1 MNSILKFDTSNVTKL
16 ITEES
21 LQHVINALN
30 ELVKMNILREALPT
44 VVNYAKVKF
53 VPEDYKTIVDL
64 LNLDKDSIITDIQ
77 SLINFLEKV
86 VEFGIADYFETGDMS
101 IVGLDD
107 LFKELIDTIADL
119 RIINGKVTS
128 ICSELLKKYAEK
140 VSISDE
146 DLSKVD
152 WQNEKQILCD
162 TFSIA
167 LEILID
173 QNVTSIQDISILV
186 TNLVDNLIP
195 FINDKN
201 LDSVIQI
208 LENISKSTIIEV
220 ALFPVLDGIVI
231 PMLDNAGIGAYVSF
245 DGYNIT
251 LFKEDLASLI
261 DVIRHARHLGI
272 VDLAMDY
279 IDETRDEPI
288 KLNASCE
295 ANKYCLSMIVDNVL
309 SLNIINVNKAGI
321 ITFCENFFNIYLG
334 DVNAEDINLKSVD
347 DTDDVEL
354 ITRLIDAVIE
364 IINTETFPTLTIGN
378 VMDGSVINEILEKV
392 KDGTLLTNENANKLL
407 NAVDSVLSTT
417 LVEKLGLRIAFRYLP
432 NILGSDYENLLND
445 DDIVYENVSADLRS
459 IVSIVKETVD
469 FGALDIYF
477 RGEAINWGN
486 TESVKSIVNTLF
498 SLYILDAKKESI
510 FELAEK
516 MLNGK
521 VEFVDFNIS
530 NIDFKADGSHLA
542 EALEE
547 IMSAVYVSNLGLN
560 TLEDIKNFATIL
572 QTLDY
577 NALVTEENANHIIN
591 ALNEILELTI
601 LREAIPTGVEMAKG
615 MIPESYKGIVNA
627 LDLGRE
633 SIMAD
638 LHSIV
643 DLLQKAVDCHVTDY
657 FEKGDL
663 ELTQTKELLESLV
676 ETIFNLRILGN
687 DIPTIIEEA
696 IKVFAKDINVEEID
710 LDSVSR
716 EEEVRLVKEAVEVLY
731 KVLTDNN
738 LTSVNEILDL
748 VNNIQTRYTDLITEE
763 NATSVV
769 ELLEIV
775 SKSLT
780 LKAVAVVVVKAY
792 AMPILEKMGYAEY
805 VSLDDYTPEA
815 FIEDLGSI
823 ISIVKHALHMG
834 AVEVVK
840 GFLTKDYDVVI
851 DVAHTD
857 INSRARQRLNAIS
870 NTEKYCLSEI
880 VETLLSLNILT
891 LNRKGLVSFIGKL
904 TNVDVTSYDAELID
918 LKADARLI
926 SEAIDKL
933 LAIIESPEV
942 PTITLQNVM
951 DMSIVNTLMG
961 SVVDGTLL
969 TNENVYK
976 VLEALDL
983 ILDTTL
989 VNNFGVEFGLTYAS
1003 KVLPSYEELL
1013 SLKDITVA
1021 EVIEDLHNIVNVVRT
1036 AVDFGALDIYFRGEA
1051 INWDDTESVKSI
1063 VNTLFGL
1070 NILEAKS
1077 LRIYELAEKMLNG
1090 KVEFVD
1096 FDISNIDFKADG
1108 SHLAEALEEIMS
1120 AVYVSNLGLNTL
1132 EDIKNFATILQTL
1145 DYNALVTEENANHII
1160 NALNEILELT
1170 ILREAIPTGVEMAK
1184 GMIPESYKGIVNALD
1199 LGRES
1204 IMADLHSIVDLLQ
1217 EVVDFGVTRYFEE
1230 GDLEIENADQL
1241 VGKVLDRIFG
1251 LKMVDGKLAE
1261 ITNEALKV
1269 FAPSL
1274 GINMSDLETIDWNNE
1289 KDIIKEIINNVY
1301 DIIVDANLGTVN
1313 EVINFVLNI
1322 TKEYKVLI
1330 TNENGE
1336 RLYNIIE
1343 LIASSQ
1349 VVKYALV
1356 PVVIYVVLPMLDRMG
1371 FGKYITLDGYTA
1383 EDVEEDL
1390 VRITNI
1396 INHFMHLGAID
1407 IVNGVVNGNHDIAID
1422 VAHNCDDAPEKYC
1435 LSEIVKEL
1443 LSLNLLTLN
1452 RKGLIQL
1459 VADMTKIDMEDVD
1472 AESIILQGTTGDAE
1486 LMASAID
1493 NILKVVESKE
1503 MPAITLESIM
1513 NMSIVNQLLTA
1524 ITSYELLTEDNVNNA
1539 LDAVDIIASTTLVE
1553 QFGIKFGLRFADKV
1567 TPDSYDFL
1575 FSENDVTT
1583 AELVVD
1589 LHTIVGVLRTAVE
1602 LKALD
1607 FVKSNFKELPIMPE
1621 DHSRFAGMIESLVN
1635 LNYWHAKNADLINLV
1650 LGLMGIEKVD
1660 LSGIEWANES
1670 ALLFDAVDHAL
1681 AIVEFSGWTSL
1692 SDIMSMVN
1700 NGGYLSSTVLNSE
1713 NALDVVSII
1722 DNIVASEVIKRLAI
1736 PLLQK
1741 FVVPMVNGTIYEDLL
1756 SFEGYNENALNEDLG
1771 IIASILRTAVDFGAI
1786 DIALHDA
1793 DINFEDVESVKFVIE
1808 ELFRLNYLSSHLE
1821 GLSKLLTQFGINIS
1835 KEELETVDFAHDGH
1849 ELAEAYEN
1857 LVIVLVLER
1866 IPFHSIS
1873 DINTLMANLK
1883 IAALVDEDII
1893 VSVSKALDNIAN
1905 MTLLKAALPGVL
1917 EYVSKMLPDSM
1928 KFFATLG
1935 TSGADGLI
1943 SDIHEIANIIR
1954 EVVELGVIDVYNGE
1968 TNISVL
1974 CADKINGIID
1984 KLLSLNYLNEHLDD
1998 LVKFGGKQAGLDIDS
2013 SIINLEE
2020 EITVLEKFFCDVEL
2034 LLSFNEIETVQDILD
2049 YISEQG
2055 YMNKSKWVDDNLAII
2070 TDVIDDILKS
2080 TIIKAAILPVYTKL
2094 VLPNLNVKPELKALL
2109 TLDEYTI
2116 DTLYEDLMDICSIV
2130 NELNNFGIIDIIL
2143 NNGVIDFENTETI
2156 TYVIETLFG
2165 LHYFEYKTLAI
2176 VNFLP
2181 TIYSKL
2187 EGIDSSIIDFAHDG
2201 ELIANAYEIIAK
2213 NILVNNVLDC
2223 YRINDFMKITAKDF
2237 RKVLVDDY
2245 GYALTEALRELSQ
2258 LTILEASVPVVLPI
2272 VKSMLPAKL
2281 QFLAETYSLTGKQI
2295 ADDIYNLTYA
2305 IDKLI
2310 EVGVFT
2316 FIKEGNFSFDK
2327 VELLTEVV
2335 DTVLRTNYL
2344 DNRQND
2350 LIEFALDM
2358 IGFDYKASTFG
2369 VDLTNIDWETEEDLI
2384 VSIVQNACAI
2394 VKASKIEDYSALLN
2408 CIRTAKFDMKNIA
2421 TTENAIDVVEIV
2433 DALSQ
2438 SRLVYELALPMLDK
2452 YLHNMMLPFTD
2463 FTTYNKVTFHEDLVS
2478 VKEILDYAVQFNIV
2492 EIIFNDAAI
2501 DWENDLPVQEIIKR
2515 VFNLHYAQDHLNA
2528 IIDYVEKLNVVDLS
2542 KLERNIIDLPHD
2554 GEVLADIYHKLAV
2567 VLSEDMI
2574 KLQRLSDIL
2583 KAVNGRLVLSIDYTN
2598 DTAAQ
2603 MLLDALRELSEL
2615 TLFEAGVPVGVAY
2628 LEKVLDK
2635 TEYAFLARMD
2645 SLTTQDLI
2653 NDYVLI
2659 IDQVKYLVDNGLLL
2673 LLENIGNADVT
2684 GLLAPAVDVLEALQ
2698 NLNYL
2703 NAKADEAIKF
2713 GIGKLGLDE
2722 TLIDYNA
2729 IDWKNEYNVVLDIV
2743 RIAVQ
2748 IIENTNIKSYN
2759 EMLYELKHQ
2768 GYVYNDMIF
2777 NADNF
2782 ALVLDALE
2790 KLESSNLLN
2799 QLAMPL
2805 YKKYALPNME
2815 SLDAKLKELLTLDDS
2830 TYTPDKFNED
2840 YREIVALMK
2849 HLNTGKVLYEV
2860 VEDLLNSVDLFI
2872 NYPNQIE
2879 DVIKTV
2885 WGLNAFSD
2893 KHLTVVEYA
2902 LGLLKVELTDAEKNG
2917 LDLDHD
2923 IEIVIDIVRQAL
2935 NLLDNNKMNYVSNIE
2950 TLVNDIKAKDYKKY
2964 LSDQNVLDIITMVE
2978 TALDMTI
2985 TEAALPHIWDK
2996 YVVAK
3001 VSEEYKELL
3010 VLDNAYTNADLL
3022 LDVRVALD
3030 ALREVVPFNIV
3041 GIILN
3046 NDIIKWTNTLPV
3058 ENAIRKLGSLQLI
3071 AKKKVVLNDIIDNTL
3086 SKLNVTVVEFNANN
3100 VDFANDIVILA
3111 DVYKNVAPILADSAS
3126 MFKTFDAIKN
3136 YKFNKNDFEF
3146 VLDEAYRSNVIEG
3159 LRVLLDTTFMYEMG
3173 STIYYKVETSSPN
3186 AISYLFDFTKY
3197 TKQEINEDLHSLLN
3211 LVEVAYDY
3219 KLTNILFNKDVV
3231 ITDAVMYEKILTNAW
3246 DLHLLN
3252 EQNKLELFNTL
3263 VQKYISSS
3271 IRTVNDGEI
3280 NWDNELPLLIELA
3293 AHMTKVLEHNDLNT
3307 YFKLKDL
3314 IDNLS
3319 TINKRSYITNEN
3331 AYLALDAGEVAIN
3344 LDMVKA
3350 IAADVYNLAVN
3361 KYVPYESVKDV
3372 IRTNDTDYTKALFLL
3387 DLPGM
3392 IDLARKAVDFGI
3404 VTYYH
3409 EKDLVITKADEIN
3422 DMLAIIYQLNMVK
3435 DREEQFVN
3443 VVFGKLAITVDLTGI
3458 DYTAEESVAT
3468 DIVNKVIDALAY
3480 NNINKVSEV
3489 KDLVKQLRNSLKETA
3504 KSYRD
3509 KQNGYIVLDILTAL
3523 ESSELYMR
3531 SLLPI
3536 YHRFEHKVPA
3546 SLAGKVD
3553 LTNYLETELRE
3564 DYQIVL
3570 DIMKAAL
3577 DGNLH
3582 TIYTQKR
3589 EYDFPQ
3595 YAVPYLKTVVASIGK
3610 LHVIDYIKDDAHQ
3623 ILSAIDFE
3631 AVKASRENDFL
3642 VLSELM
3648 DELQYIWTATGKLHR
3663 ANIKVSMLGDKVLFE
3678 NIETIMNDLIN
3689 TTLGKE
3695 LALYVYDTYLVDKIP
3710 ARSMFDKIR
3719 NYDETEVY
3727 DMLVDLVKVYN
3738 IMVEM
3743 NVFGNDPLDFTNS
3756 AHAET
3761 LVAIAK
3767 KHLVLNSK
3775 LEKVV
3780 NKYEAKAP
3788 LMGMIPKDYSLIT
3801 DEALEKAT
3809 IKEVLRLAKAFINEY
3824 VNDFIN
3830 GNYAIISTDKFESDI
3845 MNILHEMEKSAM
3857 IPQIAIPFVNGI
3869 VKVLL
3874 PDKYSDVT
3882 AIEMTSFE
3890 EAVDAVP
3897 SLFAIVDALDVLGV
3911 FDKDIKYKDAANMK
3925 ALVNALENCP
3935 FTRGKEETVMMI
3947 LLEKVLKVDTKD
3959 IDLSETDW
3967 SLEYQYIYNFL
3978 DKYGE
3983 AVNDPNIKI
3992 NDLQTLKNEETIVKL
4007 ADALAE
4013 LKDSKVLEQ
4022 LIIPLFN
4029 RFSHRVPEGY
4039 KDLVDLN
4046 RLTDDASSTKEEKAM
4061 SDYATILEIAK
4072 VFAASGYFDG
4082 EIDQLTVLEIVDLY
4096 DKVFSLNMVK
4106 GNEKA
4111 WFVKV
4116 SEKGLTFGDNPNYD
4130 HVTDWE
4136 SEIAAVRESIVAL
4149 TGFVGENT
4157 PINPK
4162 EIIDIISNSTNA
4174 EALEKEFTA
4183 LNKSVLYRESLYNAI
4198 DDKINESS
4206 NNVFQPKDYLSDWFI
4221 NQKGNM
4227 KPIAEWENE
4236 VRILARII
4244 AVLNAREELNS
4255 FDLATISL
4263 GNPTGD
4269 ASDLETVFV
4278 TDNAGVRDLLQLIN
4292 ASNSFMIE
4300 AIVEELIKDSIVDA
4314 LNVPASKISSNNV
4327 SDWDAEIDAL
4337 IALMNSAQTLELFNG
4352 NDAAETLSNASEH
4365 EITILI
4371 REFNNS
4377 EVLRGVLPDFIY
4389 DTMKAAQ
4396 VENWASDWL
4405 VNQTGTGT
4413 VAPKAEWEAE
4423 AEKIAKVISK
4433 KNSMSITNLN
4443 SFDIAD
4449 STVVSPKELNELLH
4463 LLNDCNSFD
4472 ANALVDVLESNLIR
4486 SDRVNSTKDLH
4497 HVVINSWDDEI
4508 DQITSLLEVI
4518 QTLEILNGENT
4529 VAEKINNQNEVELK
4543 QLLTAVNNSQLVRV
4557 LLPDLV
4563 FEAVK
4568 EGTLEHWASAWL
4580 VNQTSSDI
4588 TKVETKDIWN
4598 GEIELYAEIFS
4609 KKRAIANVN
4618 FDDIELLN
4626 RAALSD
4632 QDVDNLEEVMIIMN
4646 QTNTFVM
4653 THLGATLTNALESYG
4668 MESISVDNY
4677 PASKTAWE
4685 KEIINSFNVARA
4697 IRSIPDF
4704 ALDATFDKANAEATG
4719 EVLDLMKET
4728 VMLGGETFNKIV
4740 VTFLG
4745 KTEICNIDKGFVTTE
4760 QLETEDWTTLTWKN
4774 ELAALAAFDGSS
4786 TLLQTGEALDKALE
4800 SYIFSKYFNVTKEI
4814 NNQLENREI
4823 MIPVEGKKKLI
4834 ELVNNG
4840 AGVTDAD
4847 VENRTWVTEL
4857 NALDKIVNATID
4869 ISGISISRT
4878 DLLYSDG
4885 RETLACGIYDNI
4897 ISMLP

>member
-1 MNSILKFDTSNVTKL
+1 
-16 ITEES
+16 
-21 LQHVINALN
+21 
-30 ELVKMNILREALPT
+30 
-44 VVNYAKVKF
+44 
-53 VPEDYKTIVDL
+53 
-64 LNLDKDSIITDIQ
+64 
-77 SLINFLEKV
+77 
-86 VEFGIADYFETGDMS
+86 
-101 IVGLDD
+101 
-107 LFKELIDTIADL
+107 
-119 RIINGKVTS
+119 
-128 ICSELLKKYAEK
+128 
-140 VSISDE
+140 
-146 DLSKVD
+146 
-152 WQNEKQILCD
+152 
-162 TFSIA
+162 
-167 LEILID
+167 
-173 QNVTSIQDISILV
+173 
-186 TNLVDNLIP
+186 
-195 FINDKN
+195 
-201 LDSVIQI
+201 
-208 LENISKSTIIEV
+208 
-220 ALFPVLDGIVI
+220 
-231 PMLDNAGIGAYVSF
+231 
-245 DGYNIT
+245 
-251 LFKEDLASLI
+251 
-261 DVIRHARHLGI
+261 
-272 VDLAMDY
+272 
-279 IDETRDEPI
+279 
-288 KLNASCE
+288 
-295 ANKYCLSMIVDNVL
+295 
-309 SLNIINVNKAGI
+309 
-321 ITFCENFFNIYLG
+321 
-334 DVNAEDINLKSVD
+334 
-347 DTDDVEL
+347 
-354 ITRLIDAVIE
+354 
-364 IINTETFPTLTIGN
+364 
-378 VMDGSVINEILEKV
+378 
-392 KDGTLLTNENANKLL
+392 
-407 NAVDSVLSTT
+407 
-417 LVEKLGLRIAFRYLP
+417 
-432 NILGSDYENLLND
+432 
-445 DDIVYENVSADLRS
+445 
-459 IVSIVKETVD
+459 
-469 FGALDIYF
+469 
-477 RGEAINWGN
+477 
-486 TESVKSIVNTLF
+486 
-498 SLYILDAKKESI
+498 
-510 FELAEK
+510 
-516 MLNGK
+516 
-521 VEFVDFNIS
+521 
-530 NIDFKADGSHLA
+530 
-542 EALEE
+542 
-547 IMSAVYVSNLGLN
+547 
-560 TLEDIKNFATIL
+560 
-572 QTLDY
+572 
-577 NALVTEENANHIIN
+577 
-591 ALNEILELTI
+591 
-601 LREAIPTGVEMAKG
+601 
-615 MIPESYKGIVNA
+615 
-627 LDLGRE
+627 
-633 SIMAD
+633 
-638 LHSIV
+638 
-643 DLLQKAVDCHVTDY
+643 
-657 FEKGDL
+657 
-663 ELTQTKELLESLV
+663 
-676 ETIFNLRILGN
+676 
-687 DIPTIIEEA
+687 
-696 IKVFAKDINVEEID
+696 
-710 LDSVSR
+710 
-716 EEEVRLVKEAVEVLY
+716 
-731 KVLTDNN
+731 
-738 LTSVNEILDL
+738 
-748 VNNIQTRYTDLITEE
+748 
-763 NATSVV
+763 
-769 ELLEIV
+769 
-775 SKSLT
+775 
-780 LKAVAVVVVKAY
+780 
-792 AMPILEKMGYAEY
+792 
-805 VSLDDYTPEA
+805 
-815 FIEDLGSI
+815 
-823 ISIVKHALHMG
+823 
-834 AVEVVK
+834 
-840 GFLTKDYDVVI
+840 
-851 DVAHTD
+851 
-857 INSRARQRLNAIS
+857 
-870 NTEKYCLSEI
+870 
-880 VETLLSLNILT
+880 
-891 LNRKGLVSFIGKL
+891 
-904 TNVDVTSYDAELID
+904 
-918 LKADARLI
+918 
-926 SEAIDKL
+926 
-933 LAIIESPEV
+933 
-942 PTITLQNVM
+942 
-951 DMSIVNTLMG
+951 
-961 SVVDGTLL
+961 
-969 TNENVYK
+969 
-976 VLEALDL
+976 
-983 ILDTTL
+983 
-989 VNNFGVEFGLTYAS
+989 
-1003 KVLPSYEELL
+1003 
-1013 SLKDITVA
+1013 
-1021 EVIEDLHNIVNVVRT
+1021 
-1036 AVDFGALDIYFRGEA
+1036 
-1051 INWDDTESVKSI
+1051 
-1063 VNTLFGL
+1063 
-1070 NILEAKS
+1070 
-1077 LRIYELAEKMLNG
+1077 
-1090 KVEFVD
+1090 
-1096 FDISNIDFKADG
+1096 
-1108 SHLAEALEEIMS
+1108 
-1120 AVYVSNLGLNTL
+1120 
-1132 EDIKNFATILQTL
+1132 
-1145 DYNALVTEENANHII
+1145 
-1160 NALNEILELT
+1160 
-1170 ILREAIPTGVEMAK
+1170 
-1184 GMIPESYKGIVNALD
+1184 
-1199 LGRES
+1199 
-1204 IMADLHSIVDLLQ
+1204 MADLHSIVDLLQ

-1313 EVINFVLNI
+1313 EVITFVLNI

-1821 GLSKLLTQFGINIS
+1821 GLSKLLAQFGINIS

-2187 EGIDSSIIDFAHDG
+2187 EGIDGSIIDFAHDG

-2281 QFLAETYSLTGKQI
+2281 QFLAETYSLTGKQL

-2316 FIKEGNFSFDK
+2316 FIKDGNFSFDK
-2327 VELLTEVV
+2327 IELLTEVV

-2583 KAVNGRLVLSIDYTN
+2583 KAFNGRLVLSIDYTN

-2673 LLENIGNADVT
+2673 LLENIGNADAT

-2790 KLESSNLLN
+2790 KLEASNLLN

-2902 LGLLKVELTDAEKNG
+2902 LGLLEVELTDAEKNG

-3046 NDIIKWTNTLPV
+3046 NDIIEWTNTLPV

-3071 AKKKVVLNDIIDNTL
+3071 AKKKGVLNDIIDNTL

-3173 STIYYKVETSSPN
+3173 STIYYKVETSSPD

-3372 IRTNDTDYTKALFLL
+3372 IRTNDTDYTKASFLL
-3387 DLPGM
+3387 DLPSM

-3564 DYQIVL
+3564 DYPIVL

-3623 ILSAIDFE
+3623 ILTAIDFE

-3678 NIETIMNDLIN
+3678 NIETVMNDLIN
-3689 TTLGKE
+3689 TILGKE

-3738 IMVEM
+3738 IMIEM

-3756 AHAET
+3756 VHAEM

-3830 GNYAIISTDKFESDI
+3830 GNYAIIATDKFESDI
-3845 MNILHEMEKSAM
+3845 TNILHEMEKSAM

-4072 VFAASGYFDG
+4072 VFATSGYFDG

-4116 SEKGLTFGDNPNYD
+4116 SEKGLTFGDDPNYD

-4174 EALEKEFTA
+4174 EALEKEFMA

-4198 DDKINESS
+4198 DDKINENS

-4227 KPIAEWENE
+4227 KPISEWENE

-4244 AVLNAREELNS
+4244 AVLNAREELTS

-4263 GNPTGD
+4263 GNLTGD

-4292 ASNSFMIE
+4292 ASKSFMIE
-4300 AIVEELIKDSIVDA
+4300 TIVEELIKDSIVDA

-4396 VENWASDWL
+4396 VENWASEWL

-4413 VAPKAEWEAE
+4413 VAPKAEWDAE

-4557 LLPDLV
+4557 LLPDLI

-4668 MESISVDNY
+4668 MESISIDNY

-4697 IRSIPDF
+4697 IRCIPDF

-4728 VMLGGETFNKIV
+4728 VMLGGETFNKVV

-4760 QLETEDWTTLTWKN
+4760 QLETEDWTALTWKN
-4774 ELAALAAFDGSS
+4774 ELAALAAFDGSN